1 MKVQASVSPSKYFS
15 IKGRRLRIHLFAC
28 IIFFN
33 GARAP
38 FVEVSM
44 ALRGNLRD
52 FTITQLLNLVNL
64 AQKTGTLVVDG
75 PSEQA
80 YISFREGKLAY
91 ARVGQDDGSLAAVLH
106 KANKLTVNQYRAI
119 VERAGKINDKELGLL
134 LINAGYLS
142 QEEILLNLQSY
153 FTEIIRRLFT
163 WVEGFF
169 RFEGEMLPPDDRI
182 NVRLD
187 LENIII
193 EGSRQLR
200 EWEQLQDEIP
210 SLEMALKFTD
220 RPLKNVNLNVEE
232 WRVVSYINP
241 RNTMKQIAQ
250 TNKMNDLE
258 VRRIVYG
265 LLQAGLVEIIRPEG
279 VVMPISTKTFPT
291 QNKEE
296 QKSLVNRLIGRIRS
310 L

>member
-1 MKVQASVSPSKYFS
+1 
-15 IKGRRLRIHLFAC
+15 
-28 IIFFN
+28 
-33 GARAP
+33 
-38 FVEVSM
+38 M

-52 FTITQLLNLVNL
+52 FTVTQLLNLINL

-75 PSEQA
+75 PKEQA
-80 YISFREGKLAY
+80 HVAFREGKLAY
-91 ARVGQDDGSLAAVLH
+91 ARIGNEDNRLATVLH
-106 KANKLTVNQYRAI
+106 KANRLSVNQYRTI
-119 VERAGKINDKELGLL
+119 VERAGKMTDKELGLM
-134 LINAGYLS
+134 LINAGYVS
-142 QEEILLNLQSY
+142 QEDILVNLQGY
-153 FTEIIRRLFT
+153 FTGIVRRLFT

-169 RFEGEMLPPDDRI
+169 RFEAELLPPEDRI

-210 SLEMALKFTD
+210 SLDMALKFTE
-220 RPLKNVNLNVEE
+220 RPLKNVNLSVEE

-241 RNTMKQIAQ
+241 KNTMKQIGVA
-250 TNKMNDLE
+250 NKMNDME

-265 LLQAGLVEIIRPEG
+265 LLQAGLVEIVRPEG
-279 VVMPISTKTFPT
+279 ASTTIPPHTFPSE
-291 QNKEE
+291 NREE
-296 QKSLVNRLIGRIRS
+296 QKSLVNKLIGRIRS

>member
-1 MKVQASVSPSKYFS
+1 
-15 IKGRRLRIHLFAC
+15 
-28 IIFFN
+28 
-33 GARAP
+33 
-38 FVEVSM
+38 M

-52 FTITQLLNLVNL
+52 FTITQLLNLINL
-64 AQKTGTLVVDG
+64 ARKTGTLVVDG

-80 YISFREGKLAY
+80 YVSFRDGKLAY

-106 KANKLTVNQYRAI
+106 KANKLTAKQYRAI
-119 VERAGKINDKELGLL
+119 VQRAGRINDKELGLL

-142 QEEILLNLQSY
+142 QEEILANLQGY
-153 FTEIIRRLFT
+153 FTEAIRRLFT

-169 RFEGEMLPPDDRI
+169 RFEGEMLAPDDRI

-210 SLEMALKFTD
+210 SLDMALKFTD
-220 RPLKNVNLNVEE
+220 RPLKNVNLSVEE
-232 WRVVSYINP
+232 WRVVSFINP
-241 RNTMKQIAQ
+241 KNTMRQIAQ
-250 TNKMNDLE
+250 TNKMNDHE
-258 VRRIVYG
+258 VRRIVYA
-265 LLQAGLVEIIRPEG
+265 LLQAGLVEIVRPEG
-279 VVMPISTKTFPT
+279 MVIAQSPKTFPT
-291 QNKEE
+291 QNKDE